1 MDGAQILE
9 EVICRL
15 GGKEGRTCLTK
26 HVCVDSMWGGC
37 RMRTGREVGGEISAK
52 IQLVQKLGQRE
63 HSIPNAWV
71 EARHMW
77 LELGG
82 QRKRRLATVQ

>member
-37 RMRTGREVGGEISAK
+37 RMRTGRGVGGDFIKDSAC
-52 IQLVQKLGQRE
+52 
-63 HSIPNAWV
+63 A
-71 EARHMW
+71 EA
-77 LELGG
+77 GAAG
-82 QRKRRLATVQ
+82 A